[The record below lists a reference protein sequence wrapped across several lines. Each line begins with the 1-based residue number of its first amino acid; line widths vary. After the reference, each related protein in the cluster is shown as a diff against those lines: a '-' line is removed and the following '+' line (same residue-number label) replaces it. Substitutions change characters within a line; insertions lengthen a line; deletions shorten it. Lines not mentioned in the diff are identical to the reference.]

1 MKSGESLLVAMAIVA
16 VCVIPADLLYT
27 SRFVPRFKEL
37 EKERIITSNQLATA
51 KIVSENLKHVR
62 ELVFSNMDFA
72 GQRDSVSQET
82 TLFDFLTSCVNDL
95 KMRLVSV
102 RPLSPTVSGR
112 VTTYGY
118 EIQLEGDFFSFGEF
132 CSKLENSRRVLALT
146 SFQVTQAGK
155 GGSMA
160 GNQAAVASP
169 SAKGAK
175 APPYPDSRSVS
186 IRLHLDTFRVKKG

>member
-1 MKSGESLLVAMAIVA
+1 MKTGETLLVVMAVAA

-72 GQRDSVSQET
+72 GQKDSVSQET
-82 TLFDFLTSCVNDL
+82 MLFDFLTSCVNDL
-95 KMRLVSV
+95 KMRLISV
-102 RPLSPTVSGR
+102 RPLAPTVSGR

-118 EIQLEGDFFSFGEF
+118 EIQLEGDYFSFGEF

-146 SFQVTQAGK
+146 GFQVYQGKDGASSAG
-155 GGSMA
+155 
-160 GNQAAVASP
+160 QTAAASP
-169 SAKGAK
+169 SAKGGK
-175 APPYPDSRSVS
+175 APARTDSRNVS
-186 IRLHLDTFRVKKG
+186 IKLHLDTFRVKKG